1 LSKTK
6 GAVMNRLMRVSL
18 FALILNAVLS
28 FGALADVLINP
39 TGPTNPSPGLPCTE
53 PVEAL

>member
-1 LSKTK
+1 MK
-6 GAVMNRLMRVSL
+6 RLMRVSL

-39 TGPTNPSPGLPCTE
+39 TGPTHPSPGLPCTE
-53 PVEAL
+53 LVEAL

>member
-1 LSKTK
+1 MK
-6 GAVMNRLMRVSL
+6 RLMRVSL

-28 FGALADVLINP
+28 FGALADVMINP

-53 PVEAL
+53 PAEAL

>member
-1 LSKTK
+1 MK
-6 GAVMNRLMRVSL
+6 GLTLVSL
-18 FALILNAVLS
+18 LALMLNAVLS
-28 FGALADVLINP
+28 FGAFADVLITS